1 MSQRPKQRKWGQRLS
16 RNNSP
21 LVLKERSRG
30 IGDTPARHKDQILVK
45 SWFEKLNQ
53 SMITHQIVVKLLNVH
68 FRQQRCA
75 IFFFRFH
82 LARFQLS
89 ITERKMPPSV
99 RDCIKKQQLSCTWV
113 RFKNTT
119 RNQEC
124 SLRSQQR
131 WTVMKLLWRCDPETK
146 IELIE
151 NKSVSP
157 HSNQF

>member
-1 MSQRPKQRKWGQRLS
+1 MGVSQRSKQRKWGQRLS

-30 IGDTPARHKDQILVK
+30 IGDTPTRHKDQILVK

-53 SMITHQIVVKLLNVH
+53 TVITCQIVVKLLNVH
-68 FRQQRCA
+68 FRQQSSA
-75 IFFFRFH
+75 IFFLRFH
-82 LARFQLS
+82 LACFQLS

-99 RDCIKKQQLSCTWV
+99 RDCIAEATS
-113 RFKNTT
+113 KNTT

-124 SLRSQQR
+124 SLRLQQR

-151 NKSVSP
+151 NKPASP
-157 HSNQF
+157 HSTQF